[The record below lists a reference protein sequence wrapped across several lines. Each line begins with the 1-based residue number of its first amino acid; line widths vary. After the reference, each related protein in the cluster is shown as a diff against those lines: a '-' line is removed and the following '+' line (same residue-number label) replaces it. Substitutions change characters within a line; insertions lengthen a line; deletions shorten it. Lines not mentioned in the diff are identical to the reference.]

1 MTKKNS
7 KLIISLLLKLAI
19 LGFLLF
25 NMYSILNPMMSN
37 DSYSIKDGKLENV
50 EITKITDDLIG
61 NIYKIDA
68 DVIDDNNISYNLI
81 SSNQDRHTAEAFK
94 NSLNKNAKI
103 GIYDNKIDYVNIN
116 YEEKTLKENEYR
128 IDSDKMINIRLNEFI
143 KLLGYLLL
151 CVLIMSII

>member
-37 DSYSIKDGKLENV
+37 DSYSIKDGKVENV

-68 DVIDDNNISYNLI
+68 DVIDNNNISYNLI

-103 GIYDNKIDYVNIN
+103 GIYNNKIDYVNIN
-116 YEEKTLKENEYR
+116 YEEKTLKENEYI

>member
-37 DSYSIKDGKLENV
+37 DSYSIKDGKVENV

-68 DVIDDNNISYNLI
+68 DVIDNNNISYNLI

-103 GIYDNKIDYVNIN
+103 GIYNNKIDYVNIN